1 MGHVTI
7 DLISFPN
14 HEEDNAHPFFQAID
28 ISCELTNNAAIT
40 YFFDILMEGQLDQQ
54 TGEYSIT
61 WTKEEEYAEDEV
73 PPNATPKNA
82 ISQNPTDNSALKSAN
97 GGPGGENTLKK
108 IGVMREPRVF
118 MYTHFLHHPGLV
130 SIQYKT
136 FFHMCRLEGI
146 SFDMESRSGSTF
158 CLLDCL

>member
-40 YFFDILMEGQLDQQ
+40 FFFDILMEGQLDQQ

-61 WTKEEEYAEDEV
+61 WTKEENYAEDE
-73 PPNATPKNA
+73 
-82 ISQNPTDNSALKSAN
+82 
-97 GGPGGENTLKK
+97 
-108 IGVMREPRVF
+108 
-118 MYTHFLHHPGLV
+118 
-130 SIQYKT
+130 
-136 FFHMCRLEGI
+136 
-146 SFDMESRSGSTF
+146 
-158 CLLDCL
+158 